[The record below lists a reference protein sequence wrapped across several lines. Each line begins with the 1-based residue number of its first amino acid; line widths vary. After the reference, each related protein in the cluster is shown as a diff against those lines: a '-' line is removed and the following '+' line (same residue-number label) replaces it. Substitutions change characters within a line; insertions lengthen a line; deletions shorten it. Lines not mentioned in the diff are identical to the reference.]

1 MLIADI
7 YIICSP
13 PIDEEMEPTH
23 STNSISIKM
32 SKKNCK
38 RQFEKKFWELL
49 TSDSELCTTDILTDG
64 NISQEEALHVLS
76 QRPTVVH
83 RREPRDW
90 WINAYNPTFLCV

>member
-1 MLIADI
+1 MKRWNQHIQQILFLFK
-7 YIICSP
+7 CP
-13 PIDEEMEPTH
+13 E
-23 STNSISIKM
+23 
-32 SKKNCK
+32 KNCK

-76 QRPTVVH
+76 QRRTVVH

-90 WINAYNPTFLCV
+90 WINA